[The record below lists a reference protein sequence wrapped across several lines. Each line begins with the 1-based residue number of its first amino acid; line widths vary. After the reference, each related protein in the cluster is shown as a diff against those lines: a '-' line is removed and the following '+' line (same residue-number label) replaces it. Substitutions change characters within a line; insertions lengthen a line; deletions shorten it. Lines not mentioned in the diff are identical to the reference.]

1 MQSYFSQKM
10 NYYIIIPAYN
20 EEKNI
25 EQTLNSVIKQ
35 TFLPKKIVIVDDNST
50 DKTSEIANRIASK
63 YDFIERITINSV
75 PTHQP
80 GAKVINAFNFG
91 LEILDENY
99 DFIVKLDADLIL
111 PENYFEQIHSVFREN
126 PKVGIAGGRAF
137 VKKNGD
143 WILENLTDD
152 DHIRGA
158 FKSYRKQCFV
168 EIGKLKAQIGWDTL
182 DEFLARYYGWEIFV
196 DLSLEVK
203 HLKPTGTAYDKSSQQ
218 KQGEAFY
225 TLGYG
230 FLLTFLASIKLALK
244 KRKPLLFIDY
254 IIGFFGAMFTKK
266 TRLVTK
272 EQAKFIRKYRWRKI
286 IKKLLGF
293 YK

>member
-1 MQSYFSQKM
+1 M
-10 NYYIIIPAYN
+10 
-20 EEKNI
+20 
-25 EQTLNSVIKQ
+25 LNSVIKQ

-50 DKTSEIANRIASK
+50 DKTSEIAKRIASK
-63 YDFIERITINSV
+63 YGFIKRITINSV

-91 LEILDENY
+91 LKILDENY

-111 PENYFEQIHSVFREN
+111 PENYFEQIRSIFTEN

-137 VKKNGD
+137 VKKNED

-158 FKSYRKQCFV
+158 FKSYRKQCFI
-168 EIGKLKAQIGWDTL
+168 EIGKLKSQIGWDTL

-203 HLKPTGTAYDKSSQQ
+203 HLKPTGTIYNKSSQQ

-225 TLGYG
+225 ILGYG
-230 FLLTFLASIKLALK
+230 FLLTFLASLKLAFK
-244 KRKPLLFIDY
+244 KRKPFLFIDY
-254 IIGFFGAMFTKK
+254 TIGFFHAMFTKK

-286 IKKLLGF
+286 VKKLLGF